1 MKDGH
6 NDNHRPG
13 HQPLPG
19 FDRTGPVSGDERE
32 PVEEGFPGDVEDIYE
47 DPDRDTN
54 HTGGF
59 REEHVEDED
68 FDEMLPD
75 DLEEADDDLEEA
87 DDEPFNEQ
95 DQFLRSA
102 VDATLGPASS
112 GAKTSREREAN
123 YFQGEPH
130 AGTDPQERDAWDEDE
145 YEYDADDD
153 EWLTEEAYADDDD
166 PSHRWPLG
174 LIAVGAVAL
183 VLIIAGAWGIMQQ
196 RAATEE
202 EVRELRAQLAT
213 RASPEDISSSRT
225 ALQRANERN
234 TALTGELRA
243 LEMENRRLREG
254 LAELETQLAEAR
266 AARVPAPAE
275 DGAKPEDE
283 GPAAGKPETSSAAP
297 APVGETTTPEAPAA
311 AGDWFVNFGTYGQQ
325 AMARE
330 WAQKIEPAAGEVI
343 VARSAQG
350 GDTLYRVRIVGLA
363 DRSAAE
369 KVARELQADWGLPRL
384 WVGRR

>member
-1 MKDGH
+1 MKEGH

-19 FDRTGPVSGDERE
+19 FDRTGPVSSDERE
-32 PVEEGFPGDVEDIYE
+32 PVGEGFPEDAEDIYE

-54 HTGGF
+54 HTSGF

-75 DLEEADDDLEEA
+75 DHEES
-87 DDEPFNEQ
+87 DDELFNEQ
-95 DQFLRSA
+95 DEFLRSA
-102 VDATLGPASS
+102 VDATLGAAST
-112 GAKTSREREAN
+112 GAETGRERGAN
-123 YFQGEPH
+123 DSRDEPH
-130 AGTDPQERDAWDEDE
+130 AGADPEERDVWDEE
-145 YEYDADDD
+145 EYDDDD
-153 EWLTEEAYADDDD
+153 EWLADDTYPDDDD
-166 PSHRWPLG
+166 SSRRWPLG

-183 VLIIAGAWGIMQQ
+183 VLIIAGAWGIIQQ
-196 RAATEE
+196 RAATAEE
-202 EVRELRAQLAT
+202 IRELRAQLAT
-213 RASPEDISSSRT
+213 RATPEDVSSSRA

-234 TALTGELRA
+234 TALTRELRA
-243 LEMENRRLREG
+243 LEVENRRLRQG

-266 AARVPAPAE
+266 AAQVQAPAG

-297 APVGETTTPEAPAA
+297 APAGETTTPEAPAA
-311 AGDWFVNFGTYGQQ
+311 TTGDWFVNFGTYGQRT
-325 AMARE
+325 MARE
-330 WAQKIEPAAGEVI
+330 WAQRIAPAAGEVI
-343 VARSAQG
+343 VAESAQG